1 MNAFERAILIGQLL
15 LATQVLADQ
24 CKTAESVTNFGA
36 WFSQGAR
43 LTAGQPFQPIK
54 APAGQWPVDSMKLRL
69 EVESGS
75 DRQWHVLIYAPDY
88 RVLASFGPNDFTDKG
103 QLSASR
109 WTGRL
114 FHDRV
119 QVELVTARKDSD
131 IVIRIPAGIALPKES
146 SDQRVFSVQTPGV
159 LGWNDLF
166 PKNGA
171 MGDTL
176 PRKAGAKVGMLM
188 TARQIP
194 GGDRSA
200 WCCSAVMIGPGLAL
214 TNWHCGGDSNW
225 MQPADYWEG
234 NVCVNATLDLAWDGG
249 TIRRQYNCTHVE
261 ARNETL
267 DYAVL
272 RVQPVVGTGGVA
284 GEPVYERL
292 SNAAEARLG
301 EAFIVHHAM
310 CQTKQV
316 SDKCKIR
323 SLNHANWLQ
332 ADGPREITHDCDT
345 EHGASGAAVFNAQ
358 GQVVAL
364 HHLGFRRDP
373 QTCEQQD
380 SVNKAV
386 PLSHIIEDLK
396 TNTPELAKELGL

>member
-1 MNAFERAILIGQLL
+1 MNVFKHAFLLTQLL
-15 LATQVLADQ
+15 MAADVLADQ
-24 CKTAESVTNFGA
+24 CKTAESVTSFGA

-43 LTAGQPFQPIK
+43 LTASQSFQPIK

-69 EVESGS
+69 EVASGT
-75 DRQWHVLIYAPDY
+75 DRQWHLLVYAPDY

-103 QLSASR
+103 QLTASR

-119 QVELVTARKDSD
+119 QVELVTARPDSD
-131 IVIRIPAGIALPKES
+131 IVIKIPAGIALPKES

-159 LGWNDLF
+159 VGWNDLF

-171 MGDTL
+171 MGDIL

-188 TARQIP
+188 TAQQIP

-200 WCCSAVMIGPGLAL
+200 WCCSAIMISPNLAL
-214 TNWHCGGDSNW
+214 TNWHCGGDNSW

-261 ARNETL
+261 AKSEAL

-292 SNAAEARLG
+292 ANTPDAKLG
-301 EAFIVHHAM
+301 DAFIVHHSM

-316 SDKCKIR
+316 SDKCKFL
-323 SLNHANWLQ
+323 SLDHPNWLKG
-332 ADGPREITHDCDT
+332 DGPREITHDCDT

-358 GQVVAL
+358 GQMLAL

-373 QTCEQQD
+373 QTCERQD
-380 SVNKAV
+380 RVNKAV
-386 PLSHIIEDLK
+386 PLSHIIDDLK
-396 TNTPELAKELGL
+396 DNTPELANELGL

>member
-1 MNAFERAILIGQLL
+1 MSALKHAFLLTQML
-15 LATQVLADQ
+15 LAANVLANE
-24 CKTAESVTNFGA
+24 CKTAESVTSFGA

-43 LTAGQPFQPIK
+43 ITASQPFQTIK
-54 APAGQWPVDSMKLRL
+54 APQGQWPVDSMKLRL
-69 EVESGS
+69 EVASGN
-75 DRQWHVLIYAPDY
+75 DRQWHLLVYAPDY
-88 RVLASFGPNDFTDKG
+88 RVLASFGPNDFTEKG
-103 QLSASR
+103 QLTASR

-119 QVELVTARKDSD
+119 QIELVTSRPNSD
-131 IVIRIPAGIALPKES
+131 IVIKIPAGIALPKES
-146 SDQRVFSVQTPGV
+146 SDQRVFSVKTPGV
-159 LGWNDLF
+159 VGWSELF

-176 PRKAGAKVGMLM
+176 PRKAGAKIGMFM
-188 TARQIP
+188 TAQQIP

-200 WCCSAVMIGPGLAL
+200 WCCSAVMIGPNLAL

-225 MQPADYWEG
+225 MQHDDYWQG
-234 NVCVNATLDLAWDGG
+234 NICVNATLDLAWDGG
-249 TIRRQYNCTHVE
+249 TIRRQYNCTHVAAE
-261 ARNETL
+261 NKKL

-292 SNAAEARLG
+292 ANVPDAKHG
-301 EAFIVHHAM
+301 DAFIVHHAM

-316 SDKCKIR
+316 SDKCKVL
-323 SLNHANWLQ
+323 SLDHSNWLEEN
-332 ADGPREITHDCDT
+332 GPREITHDCDT

-373 QTCEQQD
+373 KTCEQQD
-380 SVNKAV
+380 EVNKAV
-386 PLSHIIEDLK
+386 PLSHIIDDLK
-396 TNTPELAKELGL
+396 INKPALAEELGL

>member
-1 MNAFERAILIGQLL
+1 MNVFKHAFLLSQVLI
-15 LATQVLADQ
+15 AADVLADQ
-24 CKTAESVTNFGA
+24 CKTAESVTSFGA

-43 LTAGQPFQPIK
+43 LTASQPFQPIK
-54 APAGQWPVDSMKLRL
+54 APAGQWTVDSMKLRL
-69 EVESGS
+69 EVVSGT
-75 DRQWHVLIYAPDY
+75 DRQWYLLVYAPDY

-103 QLSASR
+103 QLTVSR

-119 QVELVTARKDSD
+119 QVELVTARPDSD
-131 IVIRIPAGIALPKES
+131 IVINIPAGIALPKES
-146 SDQRVFSVQTPGV
+146 GDQRVFSVQTPGV
-159 LGWNDLF
+159 VGWNDLF

-171 MGDTL
+171 MGDIL

-188 TARQIP
+188 TAQQSP
-194 GGDRSA
+194 GGNRSA
-200 WCCSAVMIGPGLAL
+200 WCCSAIMISPSLAL
-214 TNWHCGGDSNW
+214 TNWHCGGDNSW

-261 ARNETL
+261 AKSEAL

-292 SNAAEARLG
+292 ANTPDAKLED
-301 EAFIVHHAM
+301 AFIVHHSM
-310 CQTKQV
+310 CQIKKV
-316 SDKCKIR
+316 SDKCKVL
-323 SLNHANWLQ
+323 SLDHPNWLKG
-332 ADGPREITHDCDT
+332 DSPREITHDCDT
-345 EHGASGAAVFNAQ
+345 EHGASGAPVFNAQ
-358 GQVVAL
+358 GQMVAL

-373 QTCEQQD
+373 QTCERLD
-380 SVNKAV
+380 RVNKAV
-386 PLSHIIEDLK
+386 PLRHIIVDLK
-396 TNTPELAKELGL
+396 ENTPGLANELGL